1 MTFASIMVYTDG
13 DEASDHRIR
22 IARALADQFHAAL
35 IGVAAG
41 APRPPMVAAD
51 LIGTEIEAEIAAI
64 SAELAEKEK
73 KFLKAACR
81 SDGQTEWRG
90 AHGMPNEAVAHEAR
104 AADLLV
110 IGKEPSSSDPF
121 LALDPGTVVLRTGRP
136 VLAVPRSVQELK
148 AKKVLIA
155 WQDSREARRAVRDS
169 LPFLAQADEILLT
182 QVCEQN
188 ESEPARASVR
198 DVAHYLSRH
207 RIGASAG
214 IMLKAGGSVTDELL
228 RVAAFENVD
237 LIVCGAYGHS
247 RLGEWVFGGVTRD
260 LLDRSPVCCLFS
272 H

>member
-1 MTFASIMVYTDG
+1 M
-13 DEASDHRIR
+13 
-22 IARALADQFHAAL
+22 
-35 IGVAAG
+35 
-41 APRPPMVAAD
+41 
-51 LIGTEIEAEIAAI
+51 
-64 SAELAEKEK
+64 
-73 KFLKAACR
+73 
-81 SDGQTEWRG
+81 
-90 AHGMPNEAVAHEAR
+90 
-104 AADLLV
+104 
-110 IGKEPSSSDPF
+110 
-121 LALDPGTVVLRTGRP
+121 
-136 VLAVPRSVQELK
+136 
-148 AKKVLIA
+148 
-155 WQDSREARRAVRDS
+155 RDS